1 MKKLLKS
8 KVCGTREQ
16 CTSAL
21 FTGELVKSCG
31 KKKKKKEENADVRSW
46 IQTDTQCGFG
56 STFEFCICVFLLS
69 LFFFFFFSA
78 AHVSEETKFTVHVLF
93 NTIHTMFRYCS
104 RTVHG
109 TYSHFIHKKNI
120 KNRSHGTIH
129 TFKNYFAIVFSIF
142 SFQFQQK

>member
-1 MKKLLKS
+1 MGPVNSAQVHCSQENWLK
-8 KVCGTREQ
+8 V
-16 CTSAL
+16 AA
-21 FTGELVKSCG
+21 
-31 KKKKKKEENADVRSW
+31 KKKKKKRKM
-46 IQTDTQCGFG
+46 QTWEVG
-56 STFEFCICVFLLS
+56 SKQILS
-69 LFFFFFFSA
+69 VGLDPRLSFAFAFFSSLSFSFFFFSA